1 MLRVSTKG
9 RYGVRAMLEL
19 AVGYGDGPILM
30 STISENQEVS
40 RKYLYALLSSLKAA
54 GLVRSVRGTGGGY
67 VLARKPSEITL
78 GDIIRA
84 LEGSLCL
91 VDCVDDESVCDRSSA
106 CVAREVW
113 QKLSTRIEQFLNG
126 MTLADLRARAD
137 ELG

>member
-19 AVGYGDGPILM
+19 AIGYGDGPILM

-67 VLARKPSEITL
+67 VLARNPSEITL

-91 VDCVDDESVCDRSSA
+91 VDCVDDESVCDRSAA

-113 QKLSTRIEQFLNG
+113 QKLSARIELFLNG

>member
-1 MLRVSTKG
+1 MLRLSTKG

-19 AVGYGDGPILM
+19 ALGFGEGPILM
-30 STISENQEVS
+30 NTISENQDVS

-67 VLARKPSEITL
+67 VLARRPSEISL

-91 VDCVDDESVCDRSSA
+91 VDCVDDTAVCERSAA

-113 QKLSTRIEQFLNG
+113 QELSRKIESFLDR
-126 MTLADLRARAD
+126 MTLEDLRVRARKKS
-137 ELG
+137 